1 MEKQAKVKAKVKA
14 NVKAKTLA
22 KNASGNSTQ
31 FSEKRQE
38 KTAYFS
44 NKTSRQA
51 KAQVVEIYGKK
62 AASTAGDL
70 NKIAAKQKG
79 YTAAFTAQQ
88 NAVKKKRAEA
98 QTAIDAAIQKQSR
111 LVGRSWLSKT
121 FTSTN
126 AEKTRKTAKK
136 EIKKEEEVLSKLQKK
151 KTQYNT
157 EAAKKVQSI
166 LSSTQTQGNTQLKT
180 NLEGK
185 KGSLA
190 NTLAAVRSSYNT
202 KRKAEVEPV
211 RAAFQVAAE
220 KKKAMNNVVLNK
232 KLAIGDA
239 QFALE
244 KAQLMIS
251 ETSGDKT
258 AKNAAIS
265 AAKQKIEEAKKEYTA
280 SVDLLKKPESG
291 YAIAKKEVETLG
303 QQLVKT
309 EKFKMIAAAD
319 LNKVGRKV
327 ITYKNRSGAKQDFDA
342 KQKAEMQAFTSSI
355 QSDRKTAKYGTV
367 NKLTK
372 FASES
377 SQNKL
382 IDLIEKSKDSID
394 PAVIKKAV
402 KAQAVLD
409 ILNKN
414 KLLVGTAET
423 LYTSQDQ
430 YKVPIQAAP
439 AITNEEKIKAQTSL
453 NTKIEANV
461 KAKAEKAAEPG
472 FFTKLKTKLTPK
484 AKPVPVLTPG
494 SAPVPLADTGAAS
507 GPAAPA
513 APLTPKQSRA
523 ARLAALKKPIV
534 PIPAPP
540 VPPVPPPAPPV
551 PPPAPPVPPPAPPV
565 PPPAPAVLPPAKLKP
580 KPITGEKLTSVKL
593 KPPVVP
599 PPPVPPPPPAV
610 LPPAKLKPKPITEE
624 NLTSVKLKPPVVP
637 PPVPPP
643 PAVLVKQT
651 EVEA

>member
-1 MEKQAKVKAKVKA
+1 MEKQPKVKAK
-14 NVKAKTLA
+14 VKAKTLA
-22 KNASGNSTQ
+22 KNASGSSTQ
-31 FSEKRQE
+31 FSEKRTE
-38 KTAYFS
+38 KTAYFG

-79 YTAAFTAQQ
+79 YNAAFQTQAT
-88 NAVKKKRAEA
+88 AVKQKR
-98 QTAIDAAIQKQSR
+98 IDAQAAIEAAVQKQSR

-126 AEKTRKTAKK
+126 AEKQRKTAKK
-136 EIKKEEEVLSKLQKK
+136 EKKKEEEVLSKLQKK

-157 EAAKKVQSI
+157 EAAKKVASI
-166 LSSTQTQGNTQLKT
+166 MSSTQTTGNTNLKT
-180 NLEGK
+180 LLQGK
-185 KGSLA
+185 KDSLA
-190 NTLAAVRSSYNT
+190 NTLAAVRESYNT

-220 KKKAMNNVVLNK
+220 KKKAMNTEVLNK

-265 AAKQKIEEAKKEYTA
+265 AAKQQIEAAKKDYTA
-280 SVDLLKKPESG
+280 SVDFLKKPESG

-303 QQLVKT
+303 QKLVKT

-327 ITYKNRSGAKQDFDA
+327 ITYKNRTGGIQNFDS

-355 QSDRKTAKYGTV
+355 QTDRKTAKYGTV
-367 NKLTK
+367 NKLSK

-377 SQNKL
+377 SQTKL
-382 IDLIEKSKDSID
+382 IDLIEKSKESTD

-402 KAQAVLD
+402 KAQSVLD

-414 KLLVGTAET
+414 KLLVGNAEK
-423 LYTSQDQ
+423 LYTNSSQ
-430 YKVPIQAAP
+430 YKVPIQDAPVISNAAM
-439 AITNEEKIKAQTSL
+439 IKAKSNL
-453 NTKIEANV
+453 NTKIKTNV
-461 KAKAEKAAEPG
+461 NAKIAKAAEPS

-484 AKPVPVLTPG
+484 AKSVVQIPVLAPG
-494 SAPVPLADTGAAS
+494 SAPVPLANTGAAS
-507 GPAAPA
+507 GAAPA
-513 APLTPKQSRA
+513 APKLTPQQIRVT
-523 ARLAALKKPIV
+523 RLAQIAAAPVVLPQV
-534 PIPAPP
+534 LPP
-540 VPPVPPPAPPV
+540 VPIEPTP
-551 PPPAPPVPPPAPPV
+551 
-565 PPPAPAVLPPAKLKP
+565 
-580 KPITGEKLTSVKL
+580 
-593 KPPVVP
+593 
-599 PPPVPPPPPAV
+599 
-610 LPPAKLKPKPITEE
+610 
-624 NLTSVKLKPPVVP
+624 
-637 PPVPPP
+637 
-643 PAVLVKQT
+643 
-651 EVEA
+651 